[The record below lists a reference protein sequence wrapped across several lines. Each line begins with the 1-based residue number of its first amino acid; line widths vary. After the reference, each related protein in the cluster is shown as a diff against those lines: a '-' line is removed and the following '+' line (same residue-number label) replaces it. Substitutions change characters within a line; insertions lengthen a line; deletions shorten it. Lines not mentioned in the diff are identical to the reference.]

1 MSRALDKSVKE
12 ALKHGNHQE
21 IFNAIAGVLSKRH
34 EELLEIEFLGM
45 SHLLEDGIY
54 FLQDGP
60 AIAIPKLRLVQAFIF
75 AQSVLK
81 NHNGADE
88 TKRKLLLDATAVMLV
103 MDPEHLTAANT
114 RKRLLVET
122 HTEEDVA
129 NEKYFIDSLLT
140 SRLHRHTKSP
150 TLWNHKEWLLRWST
164 ENNITNDVDHDFT
177 KVILVAAERHPRNYY
192 AWSHA
197 RFLRKGKPTAESAN
211 DTRRDIDWIQYTKK
225 WCFSHHDD
233 ISGWTFLTV
242 LLEDN
247 TIEKQE
253 IFDETMNLAQS
264 FHWRGESV
272 WYFLRNL
279 ALTLSQEHQEK
290 LENARASLL
299 QGLEAGSLDQV
310 ILERVASW
318 MQRHSS
324 EVAA

>member
-1 MSRALDKSVKE
+1 MSRALDKGVKE
-12 ALKHGNHQE
+12 ALKHGKHEE
-21 IFNAIAGVLSKRH
+21 IFHAIAGVLLSRH
-34 EELLEIEFLGM
+34 DELLEIEFLGM
-45 SHLLEDGIY
+45 SHPLENGVY

-75 AQSVLK
+75 AQSILK
-81 NHNGADE
+81 RHIATGQIS
-88 TKRKLLLDATAVMLV
+88 KILLLDATAVMLV

-114 RKRLLVET
+114 RKRLLAETCAKDDVE
-122 HTEEDVA
+122 

-150 TLWNHKEWLLRWST
+150 TLWNHREWLLRCST
-164 ENNITNDVDHDFT
+164 ENNNTNDVDHDFT

-197 RFLRKGKPTAESAN
+197 RFLRKRKPIAQPRN
-211 DTRRDIDWIQYTKK
+211 DTRRDIEWIQYTKK

-233 ISGWTFLTV
+233 ISGWAFLTV
-242 LLEDN
+242 LLDDN
-247 TIEKQE
+247 ITEKQA
-253 IFDETMNLAQS
+253 IFEETLNLAQS

-290 LENARASLL
+290 MDNARASLC
-299 QGLEAGSLDQV
+299 QGLEAGSLDRV
-310 ILERVASW
+310 ILERVARW
-318 MQRHSS
+318 MQRHSRD
-324 EVAA
+324 VAT

>member
-1 MSRALDKSVKE
+1 MSRALDKGVKE
-12 ALKHGNHQE
+12 ALKHGNHEE
-21 IFNAIAGVLSKRH
+21 IFNAIAGVLSSRRN
-34 EELLEIEFLGM
+34 ELLEIEFLGM

-54 FLQDGP
+54 FLRDGP

-75 AQSVLK
+75 AQSILK
-81 NHNGADE
+81 KNNGAHQ

-122 HTEEDVA
+122 HTEDNVE

-150 TLWNHKEWLLRWST
+150 TLWNHREWLLRWST
-164 ENNITNDVDHDFT
+164 ENNITNDADRDFT

-197 RFLRKGKPTAESAN
+197 RFLRKSKLIDDPSK
-211 DTRRDIDWIQYTKK
+211 DTRRDIKWIQYTKK

-242 LLEDN
+242 LLKDN
-247 TIEKQE
+247 TAEKQA
-253 IFDETMNLAQS
+253 IFDETLNLALS

-279 ALTLSQEHQEK
+279 ALTLSQEHQER
-290 LENARASLL
+290 LENARASLC
-299 QGLEAGSLDQV
+299 QCLEAGTLDELV
-310 ILERVASW
+310 LERVASW
-318 MQRHSS
+318 MQRHSR
-324 EVAA
+324 EVAT